1 MKKVR
6 NIKERICALILAVL
20 LPLTS
25 VLPGAAVTV
34 QAAGTE
40 HTISFYVY
48 EEYTPDDEQ
57 TEM

>member
-34 QAAGTE
+34 QAAET
-40 HTISFYVY
+40 
-48 EEYTPDDEQ
+48 
-57 TEM
+57 